1 LNKLGFIRDLQ
12 QHGKTVM
19 MVGDGLNDAGA
30 LKQSDV
36 GVAVVENLSAF
47 SPASDVILS
56 AQLVPR
62 LDAILRFAK
71 SAVRIVKAS
80 FLLSAAYNVIGLTL
94 AVQGLL
100 SPVVCAILMPLSSI
114 TVVGFACLM
123 TGWTAKRE
131 GIGANDQGMKPE
143 ELR

>member
-1 LNKLGFIRDLQ
+1 
-12 QHGKTVM
+12 
-19 MVGDGLNDAGA
+19 
-30 LKQSDV
+30 
-36 GVAVVENLSAF
+36 VAVVENLSAF

-62 LDAILRFAK
+62 LDAVLRFSK
-71 SAVRIVKAS
+71 SAVRVIKAS
-80 FLLSAAYNVIGLTL
+80 FILSAAYNVIGLAL

-123 TGWTAKRE
+123 TGWLAKRE
-131 GIGANDQGMKPE
+131 HIGSGKE
-143 ELR
+143 VGV